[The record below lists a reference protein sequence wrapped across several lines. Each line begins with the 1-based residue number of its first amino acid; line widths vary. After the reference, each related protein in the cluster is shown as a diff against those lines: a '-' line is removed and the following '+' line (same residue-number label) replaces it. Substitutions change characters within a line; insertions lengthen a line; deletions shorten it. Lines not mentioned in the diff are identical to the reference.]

1 MLEIKNKILLELSNL
16 ISSNEIL
23 NLIKESEL
31 GADLLIKDLDLDSLE
46 IFELIMVLEEMFKIE
61 INYDEFIDKKMLS
74 DLVDHI
80 ENETQ

>member
-31 GADLLIKDLDLDSLE
+31 GADLFLKDLDLDSLE
-46 IFELIMVLEEMFKIE
+46 VFELIMLLEEMFKID
-61 INYDEFIDKKMLS
+61 INYDEFIDNKMLS
-74 DLVDHI
+74 DLVHHI
-80 ENETQ
+80 ENQT

>member
-46 IFELIMVLEEMFKIE
+46 VFELIMVLEEMFKIE

-74 DLVDHI
+74 DLVHHI
-80 ENETQ
+80 GNET

>member
-46 IFELIMVLEEMFKIE
+46 VFELIMLLEEMFKID
-61 INYDEFIDKKMLS
+61 INYDEFIDNKMLS
-74 DLVDHI
+74 DLVHHI
-80 ENETQ
+80 ENQT